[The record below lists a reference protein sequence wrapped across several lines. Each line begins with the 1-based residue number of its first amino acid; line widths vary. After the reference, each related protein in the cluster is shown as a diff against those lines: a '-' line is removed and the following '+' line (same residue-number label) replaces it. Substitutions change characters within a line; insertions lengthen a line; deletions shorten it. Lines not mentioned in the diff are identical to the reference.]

1 MKYKIGQKV
10 RYVYS
15 YETSDLK
22 RNHVYTIVDITPPKK
37 GAFSCNYN
45 IKWYGSNNYQYSI
58 NSYNCDINKA
68 FLIPITEYPTLEI
81 L

>member
-22 RNHVYTIVDITPPKK
+22 TNHVYTIIDIKK
-37 GAFSCNYN
+37 GAFSYNYD
-45 IKWYGSNNYQYSI
+45 IKWYGSNNNPYSI
-58 NSYNCDINKA
+58 NSYNCDINKT
-68 FLIPITEYPTLEI
+68 FLIPIVNYPTLEI